1 MIGGRR
7 DKNINRIA
15 LDAEIGTLGLGIVT
29 LVIYADQPADKL
41 VALQLI
47 ARPQRNRQPVIFLRS
62 AQTVYE
68 ETDATTMVSRRSC
81 KEQVAE

>member
-47 ARPQRNRQPVIFLRS
+47 PGRR
-62 AQTVYE
+62 
-68 ETDATTMVSRRSC
+68 ETDSR
-81 KEQVAE
+81 